1 MSSPH
6 PYLLEKLFGRIRSP
20 LERFLQRTSAGGI
33 VLMAATVAA
42 LLLATTLG
50 QGAIDRFWD
59 RHFLIGGEAFGID
72 LAWHAW
78 VNDAF
83 MAVFFLVVGLELKRE
98 MLIGELSSIR
108 DAALP
113 AIAAAGGMLVPACIY
128 AAFNARATG
137 ASGWGIP
144 MATDIA
150 FAVGILVLL
159 SWRVPRS
166 LVVFLMALAIAD
178 DLGAVL
184 VIAVFYTHGIQPLAL
199 AAAGAFF
206 ALAWIFNSAGIRHPV
221 PYGIVGV
228 ALWLAVH
235 ASGVHATIAGVLLAM
250 AIPVRPA
257 FAPRDFE
264 KRLAELL
271 EAFRADR
278 LDPTTADDPLG
289 NQRMASI
296 AQAVESSAAA
306 VQSPLQRLE
315 HRLNPWVT
323 FAILPL
329 FALANAGI
337 DLGAV
342 SWSSALSERVTLGVL
357 FGLVLGK
364 FIGVSGACWITVRL
378 GLGRLPAG
386 VRWSHV
392 MGAAWL
398 AGIGFTMSLFIA
410 QLAFDDAAHVEQ
422 AKLGILL
429 GSLISAVVG
438 LAWLYVTAARQPRPT
453 PRRPVA

>member
-1 MSSPH
+1 MSGAR
-6 PYLLEKLFGRIRSP
+6 PYLLEKLFGRISSP

-42 LLLATTLG
+42 LVLATWLG
-50 QGAIDRFWD
+50 QGAIESFWD
-59 RHFLIGGEAFGID
+59 RHFVIGGEAFGIG
-72 LAWHAW
+72 LTWHAW

-98 MLIGELSSIR
+98 MLIGELSTVR

-113 AIAAAGGMLVPACIY
+113 AIAAAGGMVVPACIY
-128 AAFNARATG
+128 AAFNTG
-137 ASGWGIP
+137 TPGAAGWGVP

-150 FAVGILVLL
+150 FAVGIMVLL

-166 LVVFLMALAIAD
+166 LLVFLMALAIAD

-184 VIAVFYTHGIQPLAL
+184 VIALFYTHGIQPMAL
-199 AAAGAFF
+199 GMAAAFF
-206 ALAWIFNSAGIRHPV
+206 LLAWLFNAAGIRHPA
-221 PYGIVGV
+221 PYGIAGI
-228 ALWLAVH
+228 ALWLALH
-235 ASGVHATIAGVLLAM
+235 ASGVHATIAGVLLAT

-257 FAPRDFE
+257 FAPGDFE
-264 KRLAELL
+264 KRLDELL
-271 EAFRADR
+271 HAFRADR
-278 LDPTTADDPLG
+278 RDPSTADDPLG
-289 NQRMASI
+289 NERMASI
-296 AQAVESSAAA
+296 AHAVESAAAA

-315 HRLNPWVT
+315 HRLNPWVA

-337 DLGAV
+337 DLDAV
-342 SWSSALSERVTLGVL
+342 QWSSALKDHVTLGVL
-357 FGLVLGK
+357 LGLVAGK
-364 FIGVSGACWITVRL
+364 FIGICAACWLTVL
-378 GLGRLPAG
+378 MGIGRLPAG
-386 VRWSHV
+386 VRWSQL

-410 QLAFDDAAHVEQ
+410 QLAFTDSAHGEQ

-438 LAWLYVTAARQPRPT
+438 CAWLWLTA
-453 PRRPVA
+453 PRRQGPTLRRPGA